1 MTSERGIVFQEEA
14 FVLHGVPWK
23 ETSMIVEVF
32 TVHHGRV
39 PLVAKGVRRPRS
51 ALRGLLQPFQPL
63 TINWFGHGELRT
75 LRTAEWQGGIP
86 LLQGHALFC
95 GFYLN
100 ELLVLLLK
108 RDDPHEALFFEYRQA
123 LKKLAHTEP
132 FEPVLRM
139 FELALLRELGYAP
152 SLEREAMSGEP
163 VDPERMYRF
172 DPENGAVQWTG
183 SAGQDVVKFKGKTL
197 LDMAKSNYDDPGT
210 LVQGKQLMRI
220 LLSHQLGHQDLHSR
234 RIIQELLLS

>member
-1 MTSERGIVFQEEA
+1 
-14 FVLHGVPWK
+14 
-23 ETSMIVEVF
+23 MIVETF
-32 TVHHGRV
+32 TEHHGRV
-39 PLVAKGVRRPRS
+39 PLVAKGIRRPRS

-63 TINWFGHGELRT
+63 MINWFGHGELRT

-108 RDDPHEALFFEYRQA
+108 RDDPHEALFREYRQA
-123 LKKLAHTEP
+123 LKKLAYAEP
-132 FEPVLRM
+132 FEPVLRI

-152 SLEREAMSGEP
+152 SLEHEAMSGEP
-163 VDPERMYRF
+163 IDPEDMYHF
-172 DPENGAVQWTG
+172 YPENGAVRWTG
-183 SAGQDVVKFKGKTL
+183 SADQDVVKFRGKTL
-197 LDMAKSNYDDPGT
+197 IDMAKSNYDDPGT
-210 LVQGKQLMRI
+210 LAQGKQLMRI